1 MSTLIAGLIISIALL
16 IVIIYFNSKK
26 NNGKKIRANCI
37 VAILPLIIAF
47 FIASIAVIPANSV
60 GVQYSPFSGV
70 KEETLPEGW
79 HFKGVFDT
87 VYVISTE
94 VQTSNLTGITG
105 QTKDSQYVEM
115 IIDVK
120 YKVSPEKAFE
130 VFKQYRT
137 LENVATSL
145 ISPTVQRS
153 IEAISTQYN
162 IIEVLGERRNEL
174 YLGIEEELAKRF
186 AVNGIQFVSIN
197 FTDTD
202 AGAEIEKA
210 IQDEAIA
217 KKRVETAEQERLRVQ
232 IEAQQRVIEAS
243 ANKEKAEIEAQTR
256 VIEAQAEA
264 EANRLIAE
272 SITPELL
279 EKMEMEARLKW
290 GWVIVQGGS
299 VITDIRETE

>member
-16 IVIIYFNSKK
+16 AVIIYFNSKK
-26 NNGKKIRANCI
+26 DSNRKFRANCVI
-37 VAILPLIIAF
+37 AVLPLIAAF

-60 GVQYSPFSGV
+60 GVQYSPFTGV

-137 LENVATSL
+137 LQNVATSL

-162 IIEVLGERRNEL
+162 IIEVLGEKRNEL
-174 YLGIEEELAKRF
+174 YLGIEEELTKRF

-197 FTDTD
+197 FADTD
-202 AGAEIEKA
+202 AGSEIEKA

-243 ANKEKAEIEAQTR
+243 ADKEKAEIEAQIKL
-256 VIEAQAEA
+256 IEAQAEA
-264 EANRLIAE
+264 QANRLIAE

>member
-1 MSTLIAGLIISIALL
+1 MSTLIAGLVISLALL
-16 IVIIYFNSKK
+16 AVIIYFNSKK
-26 NNGKKIRANCI
+26 DSSRKIRANCI
-37 VAILPLIIAF
+37 VAVLPLIISF

-60 GVQYSPFSGV
+60 GVQYSPFTGV

-94 VQTSNLTGITG
+94 VQTSTLTGITG
-105 QTKDSQYVEM
+105 QTKDSQYVQM
-115 IIDVK
+115 TIDVK

-137 LENVATSL
+137 LQNVTTSL
-145 ISPTVQRS
+145 VAPTVQRS
-153 IEAISTQYN
+153 IEAISTKFN

-174 YLGIEEELAKRF
+174 YLGIEEELTKRF

-243 ANKEKAEIEAQTR
+243 ANKEKAEIEADTR
-256 VIEAQAEA
+256 IIEAQAEA

-279 EKMEMEARLKW
+279 EKMEMEARIKW

-299 VITDIRETE
+299 VITDIRDAE

>member
-1 MSTLIAGLIISIALL
+1 MTTLIAGLIISIALL
-16 IVIIYFNSKK
+16 AVIIYFNNKKDSSKK
-26 NNGKKIRANCI
+26 IKANCI
-37 VAILPLIIAF
+37 AAVLPLIISI

-60 GVQYSPFSGV
+60 GVQYSPFTGV

-87 VYVISTE
+87 IYIISTE

-115 IIDVK
+115 TIDVK

-137 LENVATSL
+137 LQNVATSL
-145 ISPTVQRS
+145 VSPTVQRS

-162 IIEVLGERRNEL
+162 IIELLGSERNVL
-174 YLGIEEELAKRF
+174 YMGIEEELTKRF
-186 AVNGIQFVSIN
+186 AINGIQFVTIN
-197 FTDTD
+197 FSDTD
-202 AGAEIEKA
+202 AGEEIEKA

-243 ANKEKAEIEAQTR
+243 ADKEKASIQAEIKLIEAH
-256 VIEAQAEA
+256 AEA
-264 EANRLIAE
+264 EANRIISE

-290 GWVIVQGGS
+290 GWVIVNGGS
-299 VITDIRETE
+299 VITDIREVD

>member
-16 IVIIYFNSKK
+16 AVIIYFNSKK
-26 NNGKKIRANCI
+26 DSNRKFRANCVI
-37 VAILPLIIAF
+37 AVLPLITAF

-60 GVQYSPFSGV
+60 GVQYSPFTGV

-137 LENVATSL
+137 LQNVATSL

-162 IIEVLGERRNEL
+162 IIEVLGEKRNEL
-174 YLGIEEELAKRF
+174 YLGIEEELTKRF

-197 FTDTD
+197 FADTD
-202 AGAEIEKA
+202 AGSEIEKA

-243 ANKEKAEIEAQTR
+243 ADKEKAEIEAQIKL
-256 VIEAQAEA
+256 IEAQAEA
-264 EANRLIAE
+264 QANRLIAE